1 MNIGILPRWA
11 AGYLAVFLL
20 LVASNLYAVLKLHQ
34 LGTTTIPRLNAD
46 IRIIDCQ
53 RSLIDSLLSQ
63 LRYERKYVLM
73 KDAATY
79 NQFLE
84 ARNEFHEYLAEG
96 ISIADTQAK
105 MDFLKTVEEYQR
117 RYESLVAEESEHL
130 REKRSYVESRYRQE
144 KDTIS
149 DAILEELKNL
159 ERHTRE
165 DVEARMRMVTEAGVS
180 SLSIA
185 FGSSL
190 VSLLCALLISLYITR
205 SITGPLSKLVNKTRE
220 ISAGIF
226 KSDLDISSP
235 PEISEL
241 SKAFNAMC
249 EKLTEVDR
257 MKSDFLSMTSHE
269 LRTPLTTIKEGGSLL
284 LEGVCGDITEK
295 QKKLLTILSAETNRL
310 IDMVNSILDLSKM
323 EAGMMT
329 YTFENGSITP
339 LIDQAMTEIT
349 PLVEAKKIRLDKE
362 IIGPVPLCT
371 MDKERILQVLR
382 NLIANAAR
390 FTPEQGRIQ
399 VSAKGRN
406 GGVEVSV
413 EDTGSGIPREK
424 QATVFEKFS
433 GSDHKR
439 GTGLGLAIVK
449 HIVTVH
455 GGRVWVESEPGHG
468 SRFIFVLPQGNTA

>member
-362 IIGPVPLCT
+362 ARGL
-371 MDKERILQVLR
+371 VLR
-382 NLIANAAR
+382 
-390 FTPEQGRIQ
+390 
-399 VSAKGRN
+399 S
-406 GGVEVSV
+406 
-413 EDTGSGIPREK
+413 
-424 QATVFEKFS
+424 
-433 GSDHKR
+433 
-439 GTGLGLAIVK
+439 
-449 HIVTVH
+449 
-455 GGRVWVESEPGHG
+455 
-468 SRFIFVLPQGNTA
+468 